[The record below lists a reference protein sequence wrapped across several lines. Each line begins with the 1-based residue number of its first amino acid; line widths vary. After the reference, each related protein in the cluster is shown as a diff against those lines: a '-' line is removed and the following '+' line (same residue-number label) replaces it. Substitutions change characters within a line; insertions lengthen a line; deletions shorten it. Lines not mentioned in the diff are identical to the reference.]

1 MPTSSALL
9 ICRHCAEVL
18 VSFQSITPITP
29 SASAFSLPP
38 ASPPPPPPSR
48 PLPAVGHAAKP
59 ECIDPTGSD
68 ALDSAPLI
76 TIRPWID
83 PVVDDR
89 GHDPRSRY
97 VEIFWL
103 GVLGPTATWLLRRL
117 ASGLEV
123 EPDGY
128 ELDLQL
134 TAASMGLK
142 FSPGKSS
149 PFSRALQRCVMFGM
163 AHPLPGGGLAVRRR
177 IPPVGSRHLQRM
189 PEQLQLDHAGWQP
202 NKGNNEESGDAFV
215 RAHQLAMTM
224 LDVGDDPNVI
234 EHQLRALG
242 VASSVAAQVA
252 DNVAQLD
259 CTDRPDSLT
268 NH

>member
-1 MPTSSALL
+1 VRRSS
-9 ICRHCAEVL
+9 CR
-18 VSFQSITPITP
+18 FTPLP
-29 SASAFSLPP
+29 LRLPP
-38 ASPPPPPPSR
+38 CGRRPPPPPPPPPPPRALISG
-48 PLPAVGHAAKP
+48 ASSGTEHAQTLR
-59 ECIDPTGSD
+59 EVDPTGGD
-68 ALDSAPLI
+68 TLETAPFL
-76 TIRPWID
+76 TIRQWID
-83 PVVDDR
+83 PVVDER

-128 ELDLQL
+128 ELDLQV

-142 FSPGKSS
+142 FSPGRSS

-177 IPPVGSRHLQRM
+177 IPPVGHRHLRRM
-189 PEQLQLDHAGWQP
+189 PEQLQLEHAGWQL
-202 NKGNNEESGDAFV
+202 NAGSSDKSEEAFA
-215 RAHQLAMTM
+215 RAHQLAMAM
-224 LDVGDDPNVI
+224 LDVGDDRNVI
-234 EHQLRALG
+234 EHQLRAIG
-242 VASSVAAQVA
+242 VVSNVAAQVA

-259 CTDRPDSLT
+259 
-268 NH
+268 

>member
-1 MPTSSALL
+1 MSIHSS
-9 ICRHCAEVL
+9 
-18 VSFQSITPITP
+18 TP
-29 SASAFSLPP
+29 SAPP
-38 ASPPPPPPSR
+38 FRPSPPSR
-48 PLPAVGHAAKP
+48 PSSPSRPSVVGHAQTLDNV
-59 ECIDPTGSD
+59 DPTGGDVLD
-68 ALDSAPLI
+68 ALPRI

-128 ELDLQL
+128 ELDLEV

-142 FSPGKSS
+142 FSPGRSS

-177 IPPVGSRHLQRM
+177 IPPVSYRHLRRM
-189 PEQLQLDHAGWQP
+189 PEQLQLDHATWQP
-202 NKGNNEESGDAFV
+202 SKGSSTSSGGSSKGTSDAFA

-224 LDVGDDPNVI
+224 LDVGDDRNVI

-242 VASSVAAQVA
+242 VVSTVAAQVA

-259 CTDRPDSLT
+259 
-268 NH
+268 

>member
-1 MPTSSALL
+1 LD
-9 ICRHCAEVL
+9 AE
-18 VSFQSITPITP
+18 
-29 SASAFSLPP
+29 
-38 ASPPPPPPSR
+38 
-48 PLPAVGHAAKP
+48 HAQARSDV
-59 ECIDPTGSD
+59 DPTGSD
-68 ALDSAPLI
+68 SLDAATLLK
-76 TIRPWID
+76 IRPWID

-128 ELDLQL
+128 ELDLQV

-142 FSPGKSS
+142 FSTGRSS

-163 AHPLPGGGLAVRRR
+163 AHPLPDGGLAVRRR
-177 IPPVGSRHLQRM
+177 IPPVGHRHLRRM
-189 PEQLQLDHAGWQP
+189 PQQLQLEHAGWLP
-202 NKGNNEESGDAFV
+202 NAGSSDGSDEAFV

-224 LDVGDDPNVI
+224 LNVGDDRNVI
-234 EHQLRALG
+234 EHQLRAVG
-242 VASSVAAQVA
+242 VIAYVAAQVA
-252 DNVAQLD
+252 DNVAQLE
-259 CTDRPDSLT
+259 
-268 NH
+268 

>member
-1 MPTSSALL
+1 MSL
-9 ICRHCAEVL
+9 H
-18 VSFQSITPITP
+18 SITPSPP
-29 SASAFSLPP
+29 SPP
-38 ASPPPPPPSR
+38 SPPPPPPPVAGR
-48 PLPAVGHAAKP
+48 AHTPDNV
-59 ECIDPTGSD
+59 DPTEAE
-68 ALDSAPLI
+68 ALESLPLLM
-76 TIRPWID
+76 IRPWID

-117 ASGLEV
+117 ASGLEL

-128 ELDLQL
+128 ELDLQV

-142 FSPGKSS
+142 FFPGRSS

-177 IPPVGSRHLQRM
+177 IPPVGHRHLRRM
-189 PEQLQLDHAGWQP
+189 PEQLQLEHARWQP
-202 NKGNNEESGDAFV
+202 NAGGEDPFT
-215 RAHQLAMTM
+215 RAHQLAMAM
-224 LDVGDDPNVI
+224 LNVGDDRNVI

-242 VASSVAAQVA
+242 VVSDVAAQVA
-252 DNVAQLD
+252 DNIAQLD
-259 CTDRPDSLT
+259 
-268 NH
+268 

>member
-1 MPTSSALL
+1 MPTSSAHL

-18 VSFQSITPITP
+18 VSLHSLTSSTPPNPFAP
-29 SASAFSLPP
+29 SPP
-38 ASPPPPPPSR
+38 PPPSSPPPPPPPSGPGSVIGR
-48 PLPAVGHAAKP
+48 AQTSGPSEPN
-59 ECIDPTGSD
+59 DPTGGDLLD
-68 ALDSAPLI
+68 AGTLV

-128 ELDLQL
+128 ELDLQV

-142 FSPGKSS
+142 FSTGRSS

-163 AHPLPGGGLAVRRR
+163 AHPLPDGGLAVRRR
-177 IPPVGSRHLQRM
+177 IPPVGHRHLRRM
-189 PEQLQLDHAGWQP
+189 PEQLQLEHAGWLP
-202 NKGNNEESGDAFV
+202 NARSSDGSRGSADFPPELRLGSGPFRNYSGAV
-215 RAHQLAMTM
+215 KLQARSISSRVPKPLAP
-224 LDVGDDPNVI
+224 L
-234 EHQLRALG
+234 A
-242 VASSVAAQVA
+242 
-252 DNVAQLD
+252 
-259 CTDRPDSLT
+259 
-268 NH
+268 